1 MNTNQETNAA
11 DRGSALSDGLGVR
24 KLPPQAPRVESGPTR
39 FGDDWCGVFL
49 RGDTAAYYAMTLR
62 QVLHPNGEDVDA
74 MTGALARVQL
84 RGLLRI
90 LEASDERTHTP
101 NVRAETPTPAQKEQ
115 R

>member
-1 MNTNQETNAA
+1 MEADQAASAA
-11 DRGSALSDGLGVR
+11 DRRSALSEG
-24 KLPPQAPRVESGPTR
+24 
-39 FGDDWCGVFL
+39 FGVFL
-49 RGDTAAYYAMTLR
+49 RGDTAAYYAMALR

-74 MTGALARVQL
+74 MTGALARIQL

-101 NVRAETPTPAQKEQ
+101 NVRAKLPAAV

>member
-1 MNTNQETNAA
+1 MQTTDQAGDGPRSSE
-11 DRGSALSDGLGVR
+11 GLGVR
-24 KLPPQAPRVESGPTR
+24 ELPPQTPRVESGPTR

-74 MTGALARVQL
+74 MTGALARIQL

-101 NVRAETPTPAQKEQ
+101 NALAQG
-115 R
+115 RGD

>member
-1 MNTNQETNAA
+1 MSNEPSCGASPSN
-11 DRGSALSDGLGVR
+11 DGLGVR
-24 KLPPQAPRVESGPTR
+24 QLDAQSPRVESGPTR

-74 MTGALARVQL
+74 MTGALARIQL

-101 NVRAETPTPAQKEQ
+101 NGANEAGPAAHYD
-115 R
+115 RS